1 MKKISKIS
9 LMLGVALLTVNMNAG
24 TVDSALSV
32 KEKKVTFVSN
42 EKDKVDLSIY
52 DADGKLLYSEKVD
65 AKKNPSRTFDLK
77 ALPEGSYF
85 LETETEM
92 KVSRYKIS
100 LLEKSASLSTTVV
113 SEIYKP
119 AFVNKKGLIM
129 VSLLN
134 LDKSPVNI
142 KIYDKANNEVY
153 DSDVLM
159 EQDLKKVFD
168 IKSLLDEEYT
178 FVMSYKDKTYSK
190 TFASY

>member
-1 MKKISKIS
+1 MKKISKFG

-42 EKDKVDLSIY
+42 EMDKVDLSIY
-52 DADGKLLYSEKVD
+52 DSEGKLLHSEMVD
-65 AKKNPSRTFDLK
+65 AKKNPARTFDLK
-77 ALPEGSYF
+77 ALPEGTYF
-85 LETETEM
+85 LETETDV

-100 LLEKSASLSTTVV
+100 VLEKTASLSTTVV

-129 VSLLN
+129 VSILN

-159 EQDLKKVFD
+159 EQDVKKVFD
-168 IKSLLDEEYT
+168 INNLLDEEYT

-190 TFASY
+190 TFASN

>member
-1 MKKISKIS
+1 MKKISKFS

-42 EKDKVDLSIY
+42 EMDKIDLSIY
-52 DADGKLLYSEKVD
+52 DSEGKLLHSEMVD
-65 AKKNPSRTFDLK
+65 AKKNPARTFDLK
-77 ALPEGSYF
+77 ALPQGTYF
-85 LETETEM
+85 LETET
-92 KVSRYKIS
+92 KISRYKIS
-100 LLEKSASLSTTVV
+100 ILEKSASLSTNVV
-113 SEIYKP
+113 SEVYKP
-119 AFVNKKGLIM
+119 AFVNKKGLIR

-153 DSDVLM
+153 DSNVIMEEDV
-159 EQDLKKVFD
+159 KKVFNIND
-168 IKSLLDEEYT
+168 IHDEEYT

-190 TFASY
+190 TFASN